1 MSFFLSNLCK
11 FDGCGIAFPSSSDLK
26 QHIADTHINQ
36 DLKIIDQ
43 MERSQPTSL
52 RFIPYGTRKETVR
65 PNNNAIDGDSRPKS
79 ARSNPL
85 MQSYSFASFG
95 GRQLVRTTFMH
106 LQPLTAI
113 AAPMYAAQA
122 PSVQA
127 APPTI
132 IAVATATAYND
143 ATSARIYPPPIPL
156 TFIEHKCSANS
167 IKESLGVS
175 SINSPLAY
183 IWKLC
188 RLYVLRPEVLFCGV
202 ILFCLFLYLQAVD
215 TWSRGILGRIQA
227 TLSGRHKTNRMK
239 LLESSGQGDHQCWEE
254 LRPQSSAFA
263 ILGRR
268 PRMEDRFIIE
278 ENINNN
284 TGISFF
290 AVFDGH
296 GGEFAADFAKDI
308 LVRNIY
314 NKVIETTKLLNGQKM
329 AADKEK
335 DYADY
340 NNDPHQKHQK
350 GNYNSGSN
358 KENDPTAALAIRRRD
373 SLRKTNSAS
382 DDCALKRSTS
392 NSKDTQD
399 AFTQQLNSLL
409 RGVGG
414 GASSIKDN
422 LLKSNNN
429 NNNQKDGLSAN
440 EGPPRQFEAKCYI
453 ENGRI
458 NFGKLITDEVL
469 AADYK
474 LVEAAKKTT
483 NIAGTTALIA
493 IMQDSRLIVANVGD
507 SRGVMCNARGI
518 AIPLSFDHK
527 PQQVRERKRIHDA
540 GGFIAFRGVWRVA
553 GILATSRA
561 LGDYPLKDKNLVIAN
576 PDILTF
582 DLNDHKPAF
591 IILASDGLWDTFSNE
606 EACSFIKEHLHE
618 PDFGARSLALQSY
631 NRGSVDNITVLVIV
645 FKNGN
650 YQIGSTNSSP
660 NKIYNQSSSS
670 SAIGSPKSAAAVIAS
685 TNLNRSN
692 SIQSIRSK

>member
-1 MSFFLSNLCK
+1 
-11 FDGCGIAFPSSSDLK
+11 
-26 QHIADTHINQ
+26 
-36 DLKIIDQ
+36 
-43 MERSQPTSL
+43 
-52 RFIPYGTRKETVR
+52 
-65 PNNNAIDGDSRPKS
+65 
-79 ARSNPL
+79 
-85 MQSYSFASFG
+85 
-95 GRQLVRTTFMH
+95 
-106 LQPLTAI
+106 
-113 AAPMYAAQA
+113 
-122 PSVQA
+122 
-127 APPTI
+127 
-132 IAVATATAYND
+132 
-143 ATSARIYPPPIPL
+143 
-156 TFIEHKCSANS
+156 
-167 IKESLGVS
+167 
-175 SINSPLAY
+175 
-183 IWKLC
+183 
-188 RLYVLRPEVLFCGV
+188 
-202 ILFCLFLYLQAVD
+202 
-215 TWSRGILGRIQA
+215 
-227 TLSGRHKTNRMK
+227 MK

-314 NKVIETTKLLNGQKM
+314 NKVIETTKLLNGQTT

-340 NNDPHQKHQK
+340 SNDPRQKHQK

-373 SLRKTNSAS
+373 SLRKTNSVS
-382 DDCALKRSTS
+382 DDCALKRSIS
-392 NSKDTQD
+392 NSKDPQD

-429 NNNQKDGLSAN
+429 NYNQKDGLSAN

-650 YQIGSTNSSP
+650 YQIGLTNSSS

-692 SIQSIRSK
+692 SIRSK

>member
-1 MSFFLSNLCK
+1 MDDELEDKVFYQTYVSHMKILSK
-11 FDGCGIAFPSSSDLK
+11 F
-26 QHIADTHINQ
+26 
-36 DLKIIDQ
+36 
-43 MERSQPTSL
+43 
-52 RFIPYGTRKETVR
+52 
-65 PNNNAIDGDSRPKS
+65 
-79 ARSNPL
+79 
-85 MQSYSFASFG
+85 
-95 GRQLVRTTFMH
+95 
-106 LQPLTAI
+106 
-113 AAPMYAAQA
+113 
-122 PSVQA
+122 
-127 APPTI
+127 
-132 IAVATATAYND
+132 AV
-143 ATSARIYPPPIPL
+143 
-156 TFIEHKCSANS
+156 
-167 IKESLGVS
+167 GVS

-314 NKVIETTKLLNGQKM
+314 NKVIETTKLLNGQKV

-340 NNDPHQKHQK
+340 NNDSHQKHQK
-350 GNYNSGSN
+350 GNYNSVSN
-358 KENDPTAALAIRRRD
+358 KENDPNAALAIRRRD

-392 NSKDTQD
+392 NSKDPQD

-422 LLKSNNN
+422 LLKTNNN

-453 ENGRI
+453 DNGRI

-650 YQIGSTNSSP
+650 YQIGSTNSSS

-692 SIQSIRSK
+692 SIRSK

>member
-1 MSFFLSNLCK
+1 MDDELEDKVFYQTYVSHMKILSK
-11 FDGCGIAFPSSSDLK
+11 F
-26 QHIADTHINQ
+26 
-36 DLKIIDQ
+36 
-43 MERSQPTSL
+43 
-52 RFIPYGTRKETVR
+52 
-65 PNNNAIDGDSRPKS
+65 
-79 ARSNPL
+79 
-85 MQSYSFASFG
+85 
-95 GRQLVRTTFMH
+95 
-106 LQPLTAI
+106 
-113 AAPMYAAQA
+113 
-122 PSVQA
+122 
-127 APPTI
+127 
-132 IAVATATAYND
+132 AV
-143 ATSARIYPPPIPL
+143 
-156 TFIEHKCSANS
+156 
-167 IKESLGVS
+167 GVS

-227 TLSGRHKTNRMK
+227 TLSGRHKTNTIK

-254 LRPQSSAFA
+254 LRAQSSAFA

-314 NKVIETTKLLNGQKM
+314 NKVIETTKLLNAQKM
-329 AADKEK
+329 ASTNVADKEE

-340 NNDPHQKHQK
+340 KNDSHQKHK
-350 GNYNSGSN
+350 SSINSGSN
-358 KENDPTAALAIRRRD
+358 KENDPAAALAVRRRD

-382 DDCALKRSTS
+382 DDWALKKSI
-392 NSKDTQD
+392 NNYKDPQD

-409 RGVGG
+409 RGVRVG
-414 GASSIKDN
+414 GASNIKEN

-429 NNNQKDGLSAN
+429 NNNQKDGLAAT

-493 IMQDSRLIVANVGD
+493 IIEDNRLIVANVGD
-507 SRGVMCNARGI
+507 SRGVMCNSRDI

-606 EACSFIKEHLHE
+606 EACSFIKQHLYE
-618 PDFGARSLALQSY
+618 PDFGARSIALQSY

-650 YQIGSTNSSP
+650 YQIGLTNSAHD
-660 NKIYNQSSSS
+660 KIHNQSSSS
-670 SAIGSPKSAAAVIAS
+670 STMSSPKSAAAVIAS

-692 SIQSIRSK
+692 SIRSK

>member
-1 MSFFLSNLCK
+1 MDDELEDKVFYQTYVSHMKILSK
-11 FDGCGIAFPSSSDLK
+11 F
-26 QHIADTHINQ
+26 
-36 DLKIIDQ
+36 
-43 MERSQPTSL
+43 
-52 RFIPYGTRKETVR
+52 
-65 PNNNAIDGDSRPKS
+65 
-79 ARSNPL
+79 
-85 MQSYSFASFG
+85 
-95 GRQLVRTTFMH
+95 
-106 LQPLTAI
+106 
-113 AAPMYAAQA
+113 
-122 PSVQA
+122 
-127 APPTI
+127 
-132 IAVATATAYND
+132 AV
-143 ATSARIYPPPIPL
+143 
-156 TFIEHKCSANS
+156 
-167 IKESLGVS
+167 GVS

-227 TLSGRHKTNRMK
+227 TLSGRHKNNRMK

-268 PRMEDRFIIE
+268 PRMEDR
-278 ENINNN
+278 
-284 TGISFF
+284 
-290 AVFDGH
+290 V
-296 GGEFAADFAKDI
+296 
-308 LVRNIY
+308 
-314 NKVIETTKLLNGQKM
+314 
-329 AADKEK
+329 
-335 DYADY
+335 
-340 NNDPHQKHQK
+340 
-350 GNYNSGSN
+350 
-358 KENDPTAALAIRRRD
+358 
-373 SLRKTNSAS
+373 S
-382 DDCALKRSTS
+382 DDCALKRSIS
-392 NSKDTQD
+392 NSKDPQD

-429 NNNQKDGLSAN
+429 NYNQKDGLSAN

-650 YQIGSTNSSP
+650 YQIGLTNSSS

-692 SIQSIRSK
+692 SIRSK